1 MLIIVEHNPKLS
13 VVVAVGRLSLGL
25 KQFPDVVF
33 DEQGTAEDTHD
44 LDNGPVEFELVLNDT
59 DEAIRDDCDMDLYP
73 HSVLAVSPEGL
84 DTQMLFDPLE
94 EQLDLPS
101 VPVEQGDVLGFEV
114 EVVGVIRERATKVCG
129 VIDDSSDG
137 YRVIVLVPLASE
149 SDGLVPQHV
158 VIPLKEVLSINDV
171 ISGTE
176 LFPDDEECA
185 GLFDGK
191 ESGKVEVSPVK
202 DVTSQRLIGEP
213 VHSVDVVYFGR
224 RDPVENGY
232 LRDDI
237 DLGMDFDT
245 RLGAPEF
252 RPSEYREAQVDCRG
266 VNCIESAVQFKLPG
280 DAFALGQCDH
290 VEGEFLKDNI
300 ISDRICP
307 GQGLPADRSCSET
320 EKERLVT
327 MRYSYICEFPETAAA
342 EQLSEHEHK
351 HVAPVRKRP
360 PLGSVLVL
368 GQKTAELALGQ
379 ELGHLSENKFSD
391 MHICGYIERATKVG
405 ISKAGHGFQHLY
417 ACA

>member
-1 MLIIVEHNPKLS
+1 MLSIVEHNSELP
-13 VVVAVGRLSLGL
+13 VVVAAGRLSVGL

-33 DEQGTAEDTHD
+33 DKQGTAEDTHD

-73 HSVLAVSPEGL
+73 HCVLAVSPEGL

-94 EQLDLPS
+94 EQFDLPS
-101 VPVEQGDVLGFEV
+101 VPVEQCDVLGFEV
-114 EVVGVIRERATKVCG
+114 EVVGVIRERAAKVCG
-129 VIDDSSDG
+129 VIDDSPDG
-137 YRVIVLVPLASE
+137 CRVIVLVPLARE
-149 SDGLVPQHV
+149 SDGLVSQHV
-158 VIPLKEVLSINDV
+158 VIPLKEVLSVNDV
-171 ISGTE
+171 VSGTE
-176 LFPDDEECA
+176 LLPDDEECA

-202 DVTSQRLIGEP
+202 DVTSQRLVGEP
-213 VHSVDVVYFGR
+213 VHGVDVVHFGR
-224 RDPVENGY
+224 RDPVEYRY
-232 LRDDI
+232 LCDDI

-252 RPSEYREAQVDCRG
+252 CPSEYREAQVDGRG
-266 VNCIESAVQFKLPG
+266 VNSIEPAVQFKLPG

-300 ISDRICP
+300 IPDRICP
-307 GQGLPADRSCSET
+307 GQGLPADRSCPET
-320 EKERLVT
+320 EKKRLVT
-327 MRYSYICEFPETAAA
+327 MRYSYICELPETAAA
-342 EQLSEHEHK
+342 EQLAEHEHK

-360 PLGSVLVL
+360 ALGPVLVL
-368 GQKTAELALGQ
+368 GQQTAELALRQ
-379 ELGHLSENKFSD
+379 ELGHLSENVFSD

-405 ISKAGHGFQHLY
+405 ISKAGHGFRHLY